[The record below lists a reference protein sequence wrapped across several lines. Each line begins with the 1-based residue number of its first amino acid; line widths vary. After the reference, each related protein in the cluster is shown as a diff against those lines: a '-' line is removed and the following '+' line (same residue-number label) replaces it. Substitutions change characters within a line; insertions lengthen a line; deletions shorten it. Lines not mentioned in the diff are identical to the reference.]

1 MTQHRTKLG
10 GFLEFREEIQTL
22 NPWVDLI
29 TRFTIESPEPYLHL
43 RTQDYVAI
51 IALFENKITLV
62 KQFRIALDIETIE
75 LPSGLIDP
83 GQTPISAAWRELE
96 EEAGLIPTSEAISL
110 PVQYID
116 SARLETR
123 VSPFFFQSTKNKEGW
138 VAEAGVTP
146 LWIEK
151 EDLGEAL
158 ASGMISLSSHSGMLA
173 YLRMSGEI

>member
-1 MTQHRTKLG
+1 MNVENP
-10 GFLEFREEIQTL
+10 LEFREEIQDL

-29 TRFTIESPEPYLHL
+29 SRFTNESTEPYLHL

-51 IALFENKITLV
+51 IAIHENKITLV
-62 KQFRIALDIETIE
+62 KQFRIALNIETIE
-75 LPSGLIDP
+75 LPSGLIDR

-123 VSPFFFQSTKNKEGW
+123 VSPFFFQSTKKKEGW
-138 VAEAGVTP
+138 VAEAGISP

-151 EDLGEAL
+151 EDLSQAL
-158 ASGMISLSSHSGMLA
+158 ASGMLSLSSHSGMLA
-173 YLRMSGEI
+173 YLRLCGEI

>member
-1 MTQHRTKLG
+1 
-10 GFLEFREEIQTL
+10 LEFREEIQTL
-22 NPWVDLI
+22 NPWVKLV

-51 IALFENKITLV
+51 IAIYENKVTLV
-62 KQFRIALDIETIE
+62 KQFRIALNIETIE

-83 GQTPISAAWRELE
+83 GQTPISTAWRELE

-123 VSPFFFQSTKNKEGW
+123 VSPFFFRSTKKKGGW
-138 VAEAGVTP
+138 VAEAGISP
-146 LWIEK
+146 LWIKK
-151 EDLGEAL
+151 EELSQAL
-158 ASGMISLSSHSGMLA
+158 ASGMLSLSSHSGMLA
-173 YLRMSGEI
+173 YLRMCGEI

>member
-1 MTQHRTKLG
+1 MNIENP
-10 GFLEFREEIQTL
+10 LEFREEIQDL

-29 TRFTIESPEPYLHL
+29 SRFTNESTEPYLHL

-51 IALFENKITLV
+51 IAMHENKITLV
-62 KQFRIALDIETIE
+62 KQFRIALNIETIE
-75 LPSGLIDP
+75 LPSGLIDT

-123 VSPFFFQSTKNKEGW
+123 VSPFFFQSTKKKEGW
-138 VAEAGVTP
+138 VAEAGISP

-151 EDLGEAL
+151 EDLSQVL
-158 ASGMISLSSHSGMLA
+158 ASGMLSLSSHSGMLA
-173 YLRMSGEI
+173 YLRMCGEI

>member
-1 MTQHRTKLG
+1 MNVENP
-10 GFLEFREEIQTL
+10 LEFREEVQDL
-22 NPWVDLI
+22 NPWVGLI
-29 TRFTIESPEPYLHL
+29 SRFTNESTEPYLHL

-51 IALFENKITLV
+51 IAMFDNRITLV
-62 KQFRIALDIETIE
+62 KQFRIALNIETIE

-123 VSPFFFQSTKNKEGW
+123 VSPFFFQSTKKKEGW
-138 VAEAGVTP
+138 VAEAGITP
-146 LWIEK
+146 LWLEK
-151 EDLGEAL
+151 EDLSEAL
-158 ASGMISLSSHSGMLA
+158 ASGMLTLSSHSGMLA

>member
-1 MTQHRTKLG
+1 M
-10 GFLEFREEIQTL
+10 EFREEIQTL

-29 TRFTIESPEPYLHL
+29 TRFTVESSEPYLHL

-51 IALFENKITLV
+51 IAIHENKITLV
-62 KQFRIALDIETIE
+62 KQFRIALNIETIE

-116 SARLETR
+116 SARLETS
-123 VSPFFFQSTKNKEGW
+123 VSPFFFRSTKKKGGW
-138 VAEAGVTP
+138 VAEAGITP
-146 LWIEK
+146 VWIEK
-151 EDLGEAL
+151 EELNKAL
-158 ASGMISLSSHSGMLA
+158 ASGMLSLSSHSGMLA

>member
-1 MTQHRTKLG
+1 M
-10 GFLEFREEIQTL
+10 EFREKIQTL

-29 TRFTIESPEPYLHL
+29 TRYTNESSEPYLHL

-51 IALFENKITLV
+51 IAIFENKITLV
-62 KQFRIALDIETIE
+62 KQFRIALNLETIE

-83 GQTPISAAWRELE
+83 GQTPISAAWNELE

-110 PVQYID
+110 PVHYID

-123 VSPFFFQSTKNKEGW
+123 VTPFFFQSTKKKEGW
-138 VAEAGVTP
+138 VAEDGVTP
-146 LWIEK
+146 FWIEK
-151 EDLGEAL
+151 NELVAAL
-158 ASGMISLSSHSGMLA
+158 DSGLLSLSSHSGMLA